1 MYCNYNLTVII
12 IEYWK
17 SYYNDRLDDER
28 TNAMSCTLNG
38 GKAILSIDTLMPKGE
53 PLGTDGNGKIFLWN
67 QTDRGSIPLPDA
79 QILLMVITG
88 KITSTKWRQCPRI
101 LLAYCMITNYIR
113 SHDLILRKNIWVY
126 DIHR

>member
-38 GKAILSIDTLMPKGE
+38 GKAILSIDTLMPK
-53 PLGTDGNGKIFLWN
+53 
-67 QTDRGSIPLPDA
+67 
-79 QILLMVITG
+79 
-88 KITSTKWRQCPRI
+88 
-101 LLAYCMITNYIR
+101 
-113 SHDLILRKNIWVY
+113 
-126 DIHR
+126 